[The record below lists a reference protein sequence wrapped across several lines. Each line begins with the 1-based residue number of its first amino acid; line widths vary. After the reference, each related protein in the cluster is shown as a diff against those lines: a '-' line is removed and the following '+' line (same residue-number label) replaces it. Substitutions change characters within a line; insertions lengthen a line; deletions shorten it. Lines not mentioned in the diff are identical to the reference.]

1 MLHNIR
7 REKNGERKMD
17 YDEWKTE
24 YDEREFRRQTEI
36 SSLDDY
42 PVCAKN
48 RISVVK
54 GALGEIFPHG
64 DKRTMITGIL
74 NQPVYQKRGKHY
86 WMKTDADS
94 HGLEAVYCICSDC
107 DMGLWIE
114 KSAAEEL
121 PDIEEVWPG
130 FNEY

>member
-1 MLHNIR
+1 
-7 REKNGERKMD
+7 MD
-17 YDEWKTE
+17 YDEWKVTVDSQWLNE

-42 PVCAKN
+42 PVCEKN
-48 RISVVK
+48 RISVIK
-54 GALGEIFPHG
+54 GALGEIFPRG

-74 NQPVYQKRGKHY
+74 NQPVYQTRGEHY
-86 WMKTDADS
+86 WMKTDAES
-94 HGLEAVYCICSDC
+94 HELEAVYCLCSDC

-121 PDIEEVWPG
+121 PDIEEEWPD